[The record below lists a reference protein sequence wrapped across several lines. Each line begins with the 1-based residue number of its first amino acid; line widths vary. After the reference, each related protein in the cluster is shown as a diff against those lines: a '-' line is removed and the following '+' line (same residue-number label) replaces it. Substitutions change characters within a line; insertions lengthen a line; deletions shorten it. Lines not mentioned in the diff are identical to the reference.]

1 MEAAGIIKSTQ
12 EQAVAAWIEYLNQQ
26 RLTELIRQLGKQDIN
41 LSRSLEVLAST
52 KHIIG
57 DIVTSNRGGGKGMHG
72 FIAEAAEC
80 GIGNARN
87 LVHGARPEYIWVNDN
102 GPVDLIRN
110 GISIQQKFVQAQG
123 HFSLNAVAEH
133 LNTYPQ
139 YLQRGGKYQ
148 IPKDFYEKLMTLM
161 SMSEDEA
168 KKLVASG
175 GSERNPLTYSNWKWV
190 HEFFKTNGLTTN
202 DIEPSLLDYSDV
214 QRNAIDQTIERETQ
228 NIRETDQELRNEAY
242 QANRATL
249 KEGVQ
254 VAATGA
260 VMEGGMNFCLTVA
273 KKRKEGKKLHD
284 FTAEDWREA
293 GIETAKGGAAGA
305 LRGGGIYVMTNF
317 SATPAP
323 VANAL
328 VTAAL
333 GISSL
338 ANQLRKGTISEDDFL
353 IESET
358 VCLDVSV
365 SAIASILGQAAIPV
379 PVLGAVI
386 GNTVGMFMY
395 GLSKELL
402 NKREQRL
409 IEGYSAQ
416 MTELNARL
424 SKEHTELLTR
434 LLEEFE
440 RFASALELA
449 FDPDI
454 NVAFAGSIQLA
465 LQVGVPS
472 GDVLKNKGEIDAYFQ
487 I

>member
-1 MEAAGIIKSTQ
+1 M
-12 EQAVAAWIEYLNQQ
+12 
-26 RLTELIRQLGKQDIN
+26 
-41 LSRSLEVLAST
+41 
-52 KHIIG
+52 
-57 DIVTSNRGGGKGMHG
+57 
-72 FIAEAAEC
+72 
-80 GIGNARN
+80 
-87 LVHGARPEYIWVNDN
+87 
-102 GPVDLIRN
+102 DLIRN
-110 GISIQQKFVQAQG
+110 GIPIQQKFVQAQG

-168 KKLVASG
+168 KKLSVSG
-175 GSERNPLTYSNWKWV
+175 SSERNPLTYSNWKWV
-190 HEFFKTNGLTTN
+190 HEFFEANGLTTH

-254 VAATGA
+254 AAAAGA
-260 VMEGGMNFCLTVA
+260 VLEGGMNFCPTVA
-273 KKRKEGKKLHD
+273 KKRKKGKKLHD
-284 FTAEDWREA
+284 FTAEDWRET

-305 LRGGGIYVMTNF
+305 IRGGSIYVMTNF

-338 ANQLRKGTISEDDFL
+338 ANQLRKGTVSEEDFL
-353 IESET
+353 IGSEA

-365 SAIASILGQAAIPV
+365 SAIASILGQIAIPI
-379 PVLGAVI
+379 PVLGVI
-386 GNTVGMFMY
+386 VGHTIGMFMY
-395 GLSKELL
+395 SLSKELL
-402 NKREQRL
+402 NKREQHL

-416 MTELNARL
+416 ITELNARL
-424 SKEHTELLTR
+424 SKEHAELLTR

-454 NVAFAGSIQLA
+454 NVAFAGSVELA
-465 LQVGVPS
+465 LQVGVPG
-472 GDVLKNKGEIDAYFQ
+472 GDVLKNKAEIDAYFH

>member
-1 MEAAGIIKSTQ
+1 MDATKIIKSTQ
-12 EQAVAAWIEYLNQQ
+12 EQAVAAWVDYLNQQ
-26 RLTELIRQLGKQDIN
+26 RLTELIRQLGEQDIN
-41 LSRSLEVLAST
+41 LSNSLEILAAT
-52 KHIIG
+52 KNIIG
-57 DIVTSNRGGGKGMHG
+57 DIVASNRGGGKGLHG

-87 LVHGARPEYIWVNDN
+87 IVQGARPEYIWVNDN

-110 GISIQQKFVQAQG
+110 GVLIQQKFVQAQG
-123 HFSLNAVAEH
+123 HFSLNAIAEH
-133 LNTYPQ
+133 MNTYPQ
-139 YLQRGGKYQ
+139 FLQNGGKYQ

-168 KKLVASG
+168 KKLVVSG
-175 GSERNPLTYSNWKWV
+175 SSEQNPLTYSNWKWV
-190 HEFFKTNGLTTN
+190 HEFFEKNGLTAD
-202 DIEPSLLDYSDV
+202 DIEPALLDYSDV
-214 QRNAIDQTIERETQ
+214 QRNAINQTIERETQ
-228 NIRETDQELRNEAY
+228 NIKETDRELRNEAY
-242 QANRATL
+242 QASRATL

-254 VAATGA
+254 AAAVGA
-260 VMEGGMNFCLTVA
+260 MMEGVMNFCLTVA
-273 KKRKEGKKLHD
+273 KKLKEGKKFHD
-284 FTAEDWREA
+284 FTAEDWQEA
-293 GIETAKGGAAGA
+293 GIDTVKGGAVGA
-305 LRGGGIYVMTNF
+305 IRGGSIYVMTNF

-338 ANQLRKGTISEDDFL
+338 ANRLRKGTISEEDFL

-358 VCLDVSV
+358 VCLDVTM
-365 SAIASILGQAAIPV
+365 SAIASILGQVAIPV
-379 PVLGAVI
+379 PVLGAIV

-395 GLSKELL
+395 GLSKKLL
-402 NKREQRL
+402 DKREQRL

-416 MTELNARL
+416 MAELNTRL
-424 SKEHTELLTR
+424 NKEHLEVLTR

-454 NVAFAGSIQLA
+454 NVAFAGSIELA
-465 LQVGVPS
+465 MQVGVPS
-472 GDVLKNKGEIDAYFQ
+472 GDVLKNKAEIDAYFLN
-487 I
+487 

>member
-1 MEAAGIIKSTQ
+1 MDAAEIVKSTQ
-12 EQAVAAWIEYLNQQ
+12 AQAVAAWVDYLNQQ
-26 RLTELIRQLGKQDIN
+26 RLTELIRQLGEQDIN
-41 LSRSLEVLAST
+41 LSHSLEILAAT
-52 KHIIG
+52 KNVIG

-87 LVHGARPEYIWVNDN
+87 IVQGARPEYIWVNDN

-139 YLQRGGKYQ
+139 FLQNGGKYQ
-148 IPKDFYEKLMTLM
+148 IPKDFYDKLMTLM

-168 KKLVASG
+168 KRLVASG
-175 GSERNPLTYSNWKWV
+175 SSERNPFTYSNWKWV
-190 HEFFKTNGLTTN
+190 HEFFETNGLTTN

-214 QRNAIDQTIERETQ
+214 QRNAINQTIERETQ
-228 NIRETDQELRNEAY
+228 SIKETDQELRNEAF
-242 QANRATL
+242 QANRATFR
-249 KEGVQ
+249 EGVQ
-254 VAATGA
+254 VAAVGA
-260 VMEGGMNFCLTVA
+260 VMEGGMNFCLTVTQ
-273 KKRKEGKKLHD
+273 KLKEGKHLHD
-284 FTAEDWREA
+284 FTAEDWQEA
-293 GIETAKGGAAGA
+293 GIEIANGGLVGA
-305 LRGGGIYVMTNF
+305 VRGGSIYAMTNF

-338 ANQLRKGTISEDDFL
+338 ANQLRKGAISEEDFL

-365 SAIASILGQAAIPV
+365 SAIASILGQIAIPV
-379 PVLGAVI
+379 PVLGTIV
-386 GNTVGMFMY
+386 GNIVGMFMY

-402 NKREQRL
+402 DKREQRL

-416 MTELNARL
+416 MAELNARL
-424 SKEHTELLTR
+424 SKEHMELLAR

-440 RFASALELA
+440 RFTSALELA

-454 NVAFAGSIQLA
+454 NVAFAGSIELA
-465 LQVGVPS
+465 LHVGVPS
-472 GDVLKNKGEIDAYFQ
+472 EDVLKSKAEIDNFFE